1 MATRDL
7 AVEDVRP
14 GTTRVFLHAAAARAR
29 PIGGDVSVPRVLV
42 GRERERSAIDRLLAD
57 AHDGL
62 SGSLVVRWEAGFG
75 KTALLGY
82 AADSAQG

>member
-1 MATRDL
+1 M
-7 AVEDVRP
+7 
-14 GTTRVFLHAAAARAR
+14 
-29 PIGGDVSVPRVLV
+29 GGDVSVRRVLV
-42 GRERERSAIDRLLAD
+42 GRERERERYAIDRLLAD